1 MTYLE
6 LVNAVMRRLR
16 EDEVTTVDESDYS
29 KLIGDFINDAK
40 RLAEDAWDWT
50 ALRASHTIT
59 TVSGTPTYTLTDF
72 GTRGK
77 VNQVLNET
85 DNTVVRYESLKRI
98 REQNLGTNDASGTV
112 VYYTVDGVDSNG
124 DIKLR
129 LYQTPNA
136 VKTLTVYG
144 VKRPADLSSDS
155 DDLLI
160 PSSPVI
166 QWAYAYALRERGETG
181 GESGSEQAIF
191 AQNDLATAISLDSQ
205 YHPEEMIWET
215 I

>member
-40 RLAEDAWDWT
+40 RLVEDAWDWT

-59 TVSGTPTYTLTDF
+59 TVSGTPTYTLTGF

-155 DDLLI
+155 DELLV
-160 PSSPVI
+160 PESPVVN
-166 QWAYAYALRERGETG
+166 WAYAYALRERGETG

-205 YHPEEMIWET
+205 YHPEELIWET
-215 I
+215 V

>member
-6 LVNAVMRRLR
+6 LVNSVMRRLR

-40 RLAEDAWDWT
+40 RLVEDAWDWT
-50 ALRASHTIT
+50 ALRATHTIT
-59 TVSGTPTYTLTDF
+59 TVSGTPTYTLTGF

-112 VYYTVDGVDSNG
+112 IYYTVDGVDSNG

-144 VKRPADLSSDS
+144 VKRPADLAEDS
-155 DDLLI
+155 DELLI

-191 AQNDLATAISLDSQ
+191 AQNDVATAISLDSQ
-205 YHPEEMIWET
+205 YHPEELIWET

>member
-1 MTYLE
+1 VTYLE

-40 RLAEDAWDWT
+40 RLVEDAWDWT
-50 ALRASHTIT
+50 ALRATHTIT
-59 TVSGTPTYTLTDF
+59 TVSGTPTYILTDF

-85 DNTVVRYESLKRI
+85 DNLVVRYESLPRI
-98 REQNLGTNDASGTV
+98 RELNLGTNDASGTIN
-112 VYYTVDGVDSNG
+112 YYTIDGVDGNG
-124 DIKLR
+124 DIKVR

-144 VKRPADLSSDS
+144 VKRPVDLSSDS
-155 DDLLI
+155 DQLLV
-160 PSSPVI
+160 PESPVVN
-166 QWAYAYALRERGETG
+166 WAYAYALRERGETG

-205 YHPEEMIWET
+205 YHPEELIWET
-215 I
+215 V

>member
-6 LVNAVMRRLR
+6 LVNSVMRRLR

-40 RLAEDAWDWT
+40 RLVEDAWDWT
-50 ALRASHTIT
+50 ALRATHTIT
-59 TVSGTPTYTLTDF
+59 TVSGTPTYTLTGF

-112 VYYTVDGVDSNG
+112 IYYTVDGVDSNG

-144 VKRPADLSSDS
+144 VKRPSDLTEDS
-155 DDLLI
+155 DELLI

-191 AQNDLATAISLDSQ
+191 AQNDVATAISLDSQ
-205 YHPEEMIWET
+205 YHPEELIWET

>member
-29 KLIGDFINDAK
+29 KLIGDFVNDAK
-40 RLAEDAWDWT
+40 RLVEDAWDWT
-50 ALRASHTIT
+50 ALRATHTIT

-98 REQNLGTNDASGTV
+98 REQNLGTNNASGTV

-215 I
+215 V